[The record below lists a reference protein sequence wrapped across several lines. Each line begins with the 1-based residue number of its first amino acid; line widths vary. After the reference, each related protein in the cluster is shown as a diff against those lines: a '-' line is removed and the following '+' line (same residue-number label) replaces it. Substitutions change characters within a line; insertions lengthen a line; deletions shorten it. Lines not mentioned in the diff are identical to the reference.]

1 MDIHSR
7 ASGWRWDDAN
17 RVRSSMATMATMA
30 TPRVRPPKYI
40 LELVGGGVN
49 YRTLTS
55 VFYFYFNLLRV
66 AKVAMVAMR

>member
-1 MDIHSR
+1 
-7 ASGWRWDDAN
+7 
-17 RVRSSMATMATMA
+17 MATMATMA